1 MIPEE
6 QLDDVTRG
14 EARNYDHR
22 GHHHFRTG
30 LSTLKTVALHRII
43 ETSLG
48 SADPD
53 G

>member
-22 GHHHFRTG
+22 GHHHFGTG
-30 LSTLKTVALHRII
+30 LSTLKTVINSSFTQNYRNFV
-43 ETSLG
+43 G
-48 SADPD
+48 V